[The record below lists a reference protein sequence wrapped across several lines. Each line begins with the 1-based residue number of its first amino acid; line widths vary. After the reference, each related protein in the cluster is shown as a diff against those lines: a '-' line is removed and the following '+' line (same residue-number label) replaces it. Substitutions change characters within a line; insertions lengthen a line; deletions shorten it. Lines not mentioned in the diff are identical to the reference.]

1 MSSTTRRAPAN
12 RWALL
17 SLLLANLVPVAGV
30 LVSHGA
36 SFVTDYLA
44 SGKYRRVGVNDL
56 MLQPYGRVVVLH
68 LTIIVG
74 AFLAMLV
81 GPSQLVLLLFVV
93 IKISVDVW
101 AQLRVGKTSRPAE
114 A

>member
-1 MSSTTRRAPAN
+1 M
-12 RWALL
+12 
-17 SLLLANLVPVAGV
+17 LLANLVPVAGV